1 MSERDKGSC
10 AAVCRAWYAMSTFFL
25 GLGLFLHTLRPA
37 RDLGHRLVI
46 ARRLRH
52 AALFQDLRPVQQF
65 PPLSLCFLFLPK
77 RAGQVTL
84 SGQGA
89 RSARRVSL
97 F

>member
-1 MSERDKGSC
+1 
-10 AAVCRAWYAMSTFFL
+10 MSTLAFAL
-25 GLGLFLHTLRPA
+25 ALFLHTLRPA
-37 RDLGHRLVI
+37 RDLGNRLVI

-84 SGQGA
+84 SGQGV
-89 RSARRVSL
+89 RSARRASL